1 MNYLIAMFIS
11 QIAVV
16 GAIILIFLYLR
27 VFERQNVL
35 VDDVLDYL
43 KDIFPAFIISSIVI
57 GALIL
62 AFEYI
67 S

>member
-1 MNYLIAMFIS
+1 MDYLIAMLIS

-43 KDIFPAFIISSIVI
+43 KEIFPAFIISSIII
-57 GALIL
+57 GTLIL
-62 AFEYI
+62 VFD
-67 S
+67 